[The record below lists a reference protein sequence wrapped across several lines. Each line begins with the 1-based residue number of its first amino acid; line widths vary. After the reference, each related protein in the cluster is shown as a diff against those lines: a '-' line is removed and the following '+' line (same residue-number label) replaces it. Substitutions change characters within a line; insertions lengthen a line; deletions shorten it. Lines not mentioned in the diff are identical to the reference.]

1 MPKVPQAPS
10 RAQGSGPSPL
20 DGFDPLAADST
31 ERTAALT
38 QVVEESNRRII
49 LNILKSYTGYFDI
62 FSELLQNALDA
73 LQTRQR
79 HKEPGFKPRI
89 WITIDVS
96 SGLVRV
102 VDNGIGMNDDEFRYC
117 LRPNVSFKR
126 QADLRGHKGVGAT
139 FLAYGFSFIKLQSK
153 KNSIGIG
160 AILRQG
166 RQWAEDTSNTVPR
179 PRFQA
184 IDFTVPELT
193 SEVSGT
199 GVEIKVGASQGE
211 RPRNLGWI
219 GAQTADQ
226 WLNLLRIKSPL
237 GGVYL
242 TTPPFQTTVSLTVK
256 SAEGSV
262 TEIET
267 SRAEYYYPHEIPNLK
282 GQSLTDI
289 RNALASVPGDA
300 ATQFM
305 KIGSEFKRLDCL
317 YEIWTKDE
325 LLREDSYFA
334 TAIDEEQRLLIERHN
349 VTVYAAFLRSAK
361 LWGEFNDSILKL
373 RRGQRIMHG
382 GVQIASDFMVQGD
395 LGIIPLTST
404 IGYQANSHVIVHF
417 TDGNPDMG
425 RKTFQPEL
433 KELADILAVRCVNT
447 MKRFLQH
454 MKPDTGAQT
463 LMPDRE
469 LHDWKRTQEQYRD
482 TNALAFSVNSNRV
495 ALISVPQQKQ
505 DVIALFHELVGMQ
518 VLKGFNFY
526 ATSQS
531 DRYDSLF
538 FMDYVADDSILFDGE
553 LNRLG
558 INRLHALPYTT
569 EPKVLEYKYDFD
581 SLVRDFDKEEK
592 FAKHIDLVVCW
603 SVGTNYREKYYL
615 QSLLIGDEGS
625 SRKIQGATHQAF
637 PASSNQCEFELI
649 VLDDLLRWIR
659 DPADEEAR
667 QKRVYRDS

>member
-1 MPKVPQAPS
+1 MSA
-10 RAQGSGPSPL
+10 SPL
-20 DGFDPLAADST
+20 DGFDPLAADSA
-31 ERTAALT
+31 ERTITLT
-38 QVVEESNRRII
+38 RVVEESNRRII

-62 FSELLQNALDA
+62 FAELLQNALDA

-79 HKEPGFKPRI
+79 FQESGYKPTL
-89 WITIDVS
+89 WMTIDIS

-102 VDNGIGMNDDEFRYC
+102 VDNGIGMNEEEFRYC

-139 FLAYGFSFIKLQSK
+139 FLAYGYSFIKLQSK
-153 KNSIGIG
+153 KNGVGIG

-166 RQWAEDTSNTVPR
+166 RQWAEDTSGTVPR
-179 PRFQA
+179 PTFQA
-184 IDFTVPELT
+184 VDFAVPELA
-193 SEVSGT
+193 SEANGT
-199 GVEIKVGASQGE
+199 AVEILVGGAQGE

-226 WLNLLRIKSPL
+226 WLDILRIKSPL

-242 TTPPFQTTVSLTVK
+242 TTSPFQPAVHLAVK
-256 SAEGSV
+256 SAEGSN
-262 TEIET
+262 TDT
-267 SRAEYYYPHEIPNLK
+267 TTTRAEYYYPHEIEGLK
-282 GQSLTDI
+282 VQSLNVI
-289 RNALASVPGDA
+289 RKALAAIQGDA
-300 ATQFM
+300 ATQFT
-305 KIGSEFKRLDCL
+305 KLGSEHKRLDCL
-317 YEIWTKDE
+317 YEIWSKDQI
-325 LLREDSYFA
+325 LQDDSYFA
-334 TAIDEEQRLLIERHN
+334 TAIDEEQKLLIERHN

-361 LWGEFNDSILKL
+361 LWGEFNDNVLKL
-373 RRGQRIMHG
+373 RKGQKIMHG

-433 KELADILAVRCVNT
+433 KDLADTLAVRCVNT

-454 MKPDTGAQT
+454 MRPDTGAQT
-463 LMPDRE
+463 LAPDRE

-482 TNALAFSVNSNRV
+482 TSALSFAFNGNRL
-495 ALISVPQQKQ
+495 ALISVPQQEQ
-505 DVIALFHELVGMQ
+505 DVVALFHELIGMG
-518 VLKGFNFY
+518 VLKGFNIF

-531 DRYDSLF
+531 ERYDSLF
-538 FMDYVADDSILFDGE
+538 FMEYRADDNVLFHGDS
-553 LNRLG
+553 NRLG
-558 INRLHALPYTT
+558 INRSHALPYTT
-569 EPKVLEYKYDFD
+569 EPKVLEYKFDFD

-603 SVGTNYREKYYL
+603 SIGTNYREKYYL

-625 SRKIQGATHQAF
+625 SRNIHGATHQAF
-637 PASSNQCEFELI
+637 PVSSNQPEFELL